1 MISAARPAPGL
12 RARRGLPARRRR
24 RRGLLAVA
32 TVLMVSVVVVG
43 GLPARADPVPSPGP
57 TPTVTA
63 PPTTVPP
70 TTTPPS
76 ASPTASA
83 SCAPADCIPQPGSSA
98 PADTPVPGTTS
109 PPPDAGGGPGGI
121 TGWITKG
128 INAAIGGFFKTIIS
142 AALNP
147 LLKLLGD
154 TLLATPS
161 LSSLPRVGELWQN
174 SLQIVLAVYA
184 ILIALAGIVLMSYE
198 SLQTRYSVK
207 EIAPRIP
214 IGLLA
219 AGLSLFL
226 AGKAVD
232 LANALSHAV
241 MGAGADGSGAGG
253 TLATF
258 VLTSF
263 VPGADLFTDIMWV
276 VVVGVL
282 VALLLTYVV
291 RVALTVILVAGA
303 PLCLMCHALPQTD
316 GIARWWW
323 RTFGGVLAIQ
333 VAQSL
338 TLITGIRVF
347 LSSDGLAGDGLFGG
361 VSNGLVN
368 LLVTL
373 ALTYILFKIPFWI
386 LGSVRV
392 SQGRSF
398 AGRAARAYLMYQT
411 LGMLRGAGAGA
422 GAAGAAAGGGRSGAP
437 RSGSGGVPPVPRRPG
452 GGPPPVAARRPIG
465 PRPAPAPAHR
475 QPPGPPLFLP
485 PTPPAPAPRVAGEP
499 PPMPTFQAPGDTTSP
514 GIRPAVRPDR
524 PPESPAFRAPGGPR
538 PAPPTVR
545 PVGPLPARPRFQQPV
560 PDTATRPRRAGRAP
574 SPVTFRPPVPGPAT
588 APSPRPQPGAAGPPT
603 FAAPPPTRTPSGPT
617 APPRRTEGDRR

>member
-1 MISAARPAPGL
+1 M
-12 RARRGLPARRRR
+12 
-24 RRGLLAVA
+24 AV
-32 TVLMVSVVVVG
+32 TVAVVVG

-57 TPTVTA
+57 TTTTTA
-63 PPTTVPP
+63 PAP
-70 TTTPPS
+70 TTTTAPLTAAPTPAPS
-76 ASPTASA
+76 
-83 SCAPADCIPQPGSSA
+83 SCAPQDCIPQPGSSA
-98 PADTPVPGTTS
+98 PTDTPAPGATS

-128 INAAIGGFFKTIIS
+128 INAAIGAFFKTIIT

-174 SLQIVLAVYA
+174 SWEIVLAVYA

-198 SLQTRYSVK
+198 SLQSRYSVK

-214 IGLLA
+214 VGLLA

-241 MGAGADGSGAGG
+241 MGAGADGEGAGN

-258 VLTSF
+258 VLSSF

-276 VVVGVL
+276 VVIGVL
-282 VALLLTYVV
+282 VALLITYVV

-303 PLCLMCHALPQTD
+303 PLALMCHALPQTD

-347 LSSDGLAGDGLFGG
+347 LNPGGLAGKGLFGG
-361 VSNGLVN
+361 VSSGLVN

-392 SQGRSF
+392 GQGRSF

-411 LGMLRGAGAGA
+411 LGMLRGAGNAR
-422 GAAGAAAGGGRSGAP
+422 AAVPSGP
-437 RSGSGGVPPVPRRPG
+437 NGVGTPRRPG
-452 GGPPPVAARRPIG
+452 G
-465 PRPAPAPAHR
+465 APAPVAPR
-475 QPPGPPLFLP
+475 RAVNPAAAAPVARRRPPGQPVFR
-485 PTPPAPAPRVAGEP
+485 APGQSPQAAASPRRAAGP
-499 PPMPTFQAPGDTTSP
+499 PPMPTFQAPGAP
-514 GIRPAVRPDR
+514 GTPAPVPRPAQ
-524 PPESPAFRAPGGPR
+524 PPGTPTFRAPG
-538 PAPPTVR
+538 A
-545 PVGPLPARPRFQQPV
+545 PARVRATARPTGPPPRQPLFRQPV
-560 PDTATRPRRAGRAP
+560 PANPVQPRR
-574 SPVTFRPPVPGPAT
+574 VT
-588 APSPRPQPGAAGPPT
+588 
-603 FAAPPPTRTPSGPT
+603 APPPPATFREPRPRAGAAQVPP
-617 APPRRTEGDRR
+617 PPRRTPPGGDRR

>member
-1 MISAARPAPGL
+1 
-12 RARRGLPARRRR
+12 
-24 RRGLLAVA
+24 
-32 TVLMVSVVVVG
+32 
-43 GLPARADPVPSPGP
+43 
-57 TPTVTA
+57 
-63 PPTTVPP
+63 
-70 TTTPPS
+70 
-76 ASPTASA
+76 
-83 SCAPADCIPQPGSSA
+83 
-98 PADTPVPGTTS
+98 VPGTTS

-174 SLQIVLAVYA
+174 SWQIVLAVYA

-241 MGAGADGSGAGG
+241 MGAGADGKGAGG

-411 LGMLRGAGAGA
+411 LGMLRGAGAVGL
-422 GAAGAAAGGGRSGAP
+422 AAGGGRGGAQW
-437 RSGSGGVPPVPRRPG
+437 SGSGGGSPVPRRPG
-452 GGPPPVAARRPIG
+452 GGAPPVAPRRPIG

-475 QPPGPPLFLP
+475 RPPGSPLFLP
-485 PTPPAPAPRVAGEP
+485 PIPPGPTPAPRIAGGP
-499 PPMPTFQAPGDTTSP
+499 PPMPTFQAPNSTPEAAARRVPDP
-514 GIRPAVRPDR
+514 ARPVG
-524 PPESPAFRAPGGPR
+524 PPSFRAPGTSPR
-538 PAPPTVR
+538 PTRPTARPTAPPPQR
-545 PVGPLPARPRFQQPV
+545 PRFRAPVPPTPARPRRAT
-560 PDTATRPRRAGRAP
+560 TAPAP
-574 SPVTFRPPVPGPAT
+574 ITFRPPVPAPAT
-588 APSPRPQPGAAGPPT
+588 PLSPHPLPGAAGSPR
-603 FAAPPPTRTPSGPT
+603 FAAPPPARTPSGPT
-617 APPRRTEGDRR
+617 VPPRRTGGDRR

>member
-1 MISAARPAPGL
+1 M
-12 RARRGLPARRRR
+12 
-24 RRGLLAVA
+24 AV
-32 TVLMVSVVVVG
+32 TVTVVVVG

-57 TPTVTA
+57 TTTTTATA
-63 PPTTVPP
+63 PPTT
-70 TTTPPS
+70 TAPPS
-76 ASPTASA
+76 ATPTPSPSP
-83 SCAPADCIPQPGSSA
+83 CAPQDCIPQPGSSA
-98 PADTPVPGTTS
+98 PAEEPTPGATS

-128 INAAIGGFFKTIIS
+128 INAAIGAFFKTIIT

-154 TLLATPS
+154 ILLATPS

-174 SLQIVLAVYA
+174 SWEIVLAVYA

-198 SLQTRYSVK
+198 SLQSRYSVK

-214 IGLLA
+214 VGLLA

-241 MGAGADGSGAGG
+241 MGAGADGEGAGN

-258 VLTSF
+258 VLSSF

-276 VVVGVL
+276 VVIGVL
-282 VALLLTYVV
+282 VALLITYVV

-303 PLCLMCHALPQTD
+303 PLALMCHALPQTD

-347 LSSDGLAGDGLFGG
+347 LNSGGLAGKGLFGG
-361 VSNGLVN
+361 VSSGLVN

-392 SQGRSF
+392 GQGRSF

-411 LGMLRGAGAGA
+411 LGVLRGAGGPAH
-422 GAAGAAAGGGRSGAP
+422 GGRGASP
-437 RSGSGGVPPVPRRPG
+437 RPGVGGVPQRPG
-452 GGPPPVAARRPIG
+452 GGPVPVAPRRAVNPAAAAPAARRRPPWQPVFRAPG
-465 PRPAPAPAHR
+465 HSPQAAASPRRA
-475 QPPGPPLFLP
+475 
-485 PTPPAPAPRVAGEP
+485 AGP
-499 PPMPTFQAPGDTTSP
+499 PPMPTFQAPGAAGTPSP
-514 GIRPAVRPDR
+514 VPRPVQ
-524 PPESPAFRAPGGPR
+524 PPGQPTFRAPGAPARVRAAARPAGPPPR
-538 PAPPTVR
+538 QPLFRQPVPASPVQPRRVTAPPPPATFREPSPPRPRARAAPAPP
-545 PVGPLPARPRFQQPV
+545 
-560 PDTATRPRRAGRAP
+560 
-574 SPVTFRPPVPGPAT
+574 
-588 APSPRPQPGAAGPPT
+588 
-603 FAAPPPTRTPSGPT
+603 
-617 APPRRTEGDRR
+617 PPRRTSRSTPPGGDRR